1 MKPCLFIAFAF
12 ISGVLFF
19 PSDVRACACCADPGF
34 YSISTR
40 KPKNFEFDE
49 LKRIRF
55 LTADIFITPA
65 SDTNLKGINSSGE
78 KFSVDGLLSGSAWKL
93 NFKDDKSKTG
103 VLSLSKPT
111 TMVSFMADLHDT
123 EDTGLGVRLYK
134 EWRFKYRLQNA
145 TGIFNSG
152 NAPATEYFLILQG
165 RGNACTQAEDFT
177 HWRLEIKGRKADYAF
192 YGKLKPLS

>member
-1 MKPCLFIAFAF
+1 MKTCLFIAFVF

-19 PSDVRACACCADPGF
+19 PSDALACACCADVGF
-34 YSISTR
+34 YSISTK
-40 KPKNFEFDE
+40 KPENFELEE
-49 LKRIRF
+49 LKKIRF
-55 LTADIFITPA
+55 STANLFLAPA
-65 SDTNLKGINSSGE
+65 SNTALKGINSSGE
-78 KFSVDGLLSGSAWKL
+78 NFSVDGLLSGVAWKL

-111 TMVSFMADLHDT
+111 TMVSFMADLYDT

-152 NAPATEYFLILQG
+152 NAPATEYFLVLQG

-177 HWRLEIKGRKADYAF
+177 HWRLEITGRKADYAF